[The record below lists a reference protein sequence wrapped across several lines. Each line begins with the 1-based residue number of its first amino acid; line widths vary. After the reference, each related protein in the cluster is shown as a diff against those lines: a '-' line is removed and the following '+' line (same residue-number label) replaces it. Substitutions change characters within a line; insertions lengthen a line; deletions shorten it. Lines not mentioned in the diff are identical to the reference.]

1 MSAKPKAKRSVNK
14 TGKASTGSWQR
25 LLLVLSLVPVAL
37 GIFLILA
44 WALDWELIGSLD
56 NQIVVGT
63 LFILGGFALSN
74 LGQKKYRLAAGWAC
88 LMVADALVLVGQPW
102 LLVAGAVAGL
112 AGLILIGI
120 EFYQRM
126 RAGAG

>member
-1 MSAKPKAKRSVNK
+1 MSAKSKAKRSVKK
-14 TGKASTGSWQR
+14 TGKPSQGFWQR
-25 LLLVLSLVPVAL
+25 LLLVLSLVPMAS

-44 WALDWELIGSLD
+44 WALDWDLYGSLE

-63 LFILGGFALSN
+63 LFILGSFALSN

-102 LLVAGAVAGL
+102 LLVTGGVVGL

-120 EFYQRM
+120 EFFQRI
-126 RAGAG
+126 RATSR